1 MKIIVG
7 IWSIFPIF
15 SIIGIIVALNGGG
28 EDGLLPISIGL
39 LVLSL
44 CLPTIIFHIFHKEIK
59 QFFVKHKKN
68 FVWTV
73 SLSVVV
79 LAIVAAN
86 HRERELLLQ
95 ESIDAFKTGDFEKAQ
110 NGFEIL
116 QDKMDDPDLE
126 TIYSFVVTMQL
137 WQSEDTDKKLEAVDQ
152 ARGVNTYYDGL
163 LAEDIHLLANS
174 IVEEGAKLYSQLEAE
189 RLQQEEAL
197 LQRIS
202 NGKPYVG
209 MDVKYINKTSLGN
222 YDKTG
227 TNERKESIN
236 GRTITHKCTLYY
248 WMDGSSC
255 IFIARVQ
262 NDIGEVI
269 YVDDHPAGSYFGN

>member
-79 LAIVAAN
+79 LAIVAASVTFAN

-137 WQSEDTDKKLEAVDQ
+137 WQSEDTDKKLEACSR
-152 ARGVNTYYDGL
+152 ANTSSSSSTKPNRLISTTFTMVNRVV
-163 LAEDIHLLANS
+163 IHRAW
-174 IVEEGAKLYSQLEAE
+174 AKFE
-189 RLQQEEAL
+189 
-197 LQRIS
+197 
-202 NGKPYVG
+202 VG
-209 MDVKYINKTSLGN
+209 SVKIL
-222 YDKTG
+222 
-227 TNERKESIN
+227 
-236 GRTITHKCTLYY
+236 
-248 WMDGSSC
+248 M
-255 IFIARVQ
+255 
-262 NDIGEVI
+262 
-269 YVDDHPAGSYFGN
+269 